1 MHIRDTKR
9 WAVLTSMAAGLLLAG
24 CGGKSYVATT
34 QLSGGNEA
42 PTPVSTSATG
52 VATATLDG
60 DELSV
65 TGTFSGL
72 DSPLHEESGSA
83 AHVHLGDVGVAG
95 PIVFNLITTTTGTD
109 ARTGSFSGKK
119 SLNKDEQTA
128 FKNGGMYVNVHSE
141 NHPMGEI
148 RGQFVP
154 VAQ

>member
-1 MHIRDTKR
+1 MHTRDMKR
-9 WAVLTSMAAGLLLAG
+9 WTVLAWATAGLLMAG
-24 CGGKSYVATT
+24 CGNDTYVATT
-34 QLSGGNEA
+34 QLAGGNEA

-72 DSPLHEESGSA
+72 DSPLHEVSGSA
-83 AHVHLGDVGVAG
+83 AHVHIGDVGVAG
-95 PIVFNLITTTTGTD
+95 DIVFNLTTTTTGTD
-109 ARTGSFSGKK
+109 SRTGSFAGKMD
-119 SLNKDEQTA
+119 LNDDQQTA
-128 FKNGGMYVNVHSE
+128 FKSGRLYVNVHSE

-154 VAQ
+154 VKK